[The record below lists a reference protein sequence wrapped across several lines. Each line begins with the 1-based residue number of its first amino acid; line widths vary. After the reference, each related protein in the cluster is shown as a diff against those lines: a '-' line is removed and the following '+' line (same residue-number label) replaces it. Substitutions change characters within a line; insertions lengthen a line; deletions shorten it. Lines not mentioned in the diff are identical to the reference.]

1 MSGQQAP
8 PDPAPTTWRPAS
20 VPPDAVPADE
30 ASRSTTMLGAVGRGI
45 MNRCPNCGEGAVFQG
60 FLRVAEECRVC
71 HAPLG
76 SLRADDAPPY
86 IVIFL
91 AGHLL
96 IPPIFWIERAYEP
109 PMWLH
114 MAVWLPL
121 FAVICTLL
129 LRPVKGGVVGWMW
142 KLGFA
147 SAPASPDVAPA
158 PGPSRDG

>member
-1 MSGQQAP
+1 MAEQDGAP
-8 PDPAPTTWRPAS
+8 RAAVTWRSGAATGAGQAERP
-20 VPPDAVPADE
+20 
-30 ASRSTTMLGAVGRGI
+30 STLTMIGRGLR
-45 MNRCPNCGEGAVFQG
+45 NRCPVCGQGRVFKG
-60 FLRVAEECRVC
+60 FLTLVPECEVC

-76 SLRADDAPPY
+76 TLRADDAPPY

-96 IPPIFWIERAYEP
+96 LPPIFWIERAYEP

-142 KLGFA
+142 HLGFGDKD
-147 SAPASPDVAPA
+147 SPHQWPADST
-158 PGPSRDG
+158 PSRDE

>member
-1 MSGQQAP
+1 MPSPQAP
-8 PDPAPTTWRPAS
+8 PEPTTVSWRPAP
-20 VPPDAVPADE
+20 VQPE
-30 ASRSTTMLGAVGRGI
+30 AAERGTTMLGAIRRGI
-45 MNRCPNCGEGAVFQG
+45 VNRCPNCGEGPVFQG
-60 FLRVAEECRVC
+60 FLRVAPECRVC

-96 IPPIFWIERAYEP
+96 IPPIFWIEKAYEP

-114 MAVWLPL
+114 MVVWLPL

-147 SAPASPDVAPA
+147 DPGSPHGESA
-158 PGPSRDG
+158 PGPGSSRDV